1 MGTEE
6 TDMNWT
12 WLGHSTFVL
21 ENEAG
26 KRLVTDPVDEG
37 SGYAFV
43 PVSADVVTV
52 SHGHHDHCAIE
63 RVLGDPVVIRTA
75 GPHTAAGFSITGFS
89 SFHDEERG
97 AKRGPNVIYLIEADG
112 EKIVHCGDLGHMPDD
127 ATLEA
132 IRGADVLMIPVG
144 GVYTVDG
151 KTAWEITKRIAPK
164 TVVPMHFKT
173 PALRFRLDPVD
184 GFLDAANADPA
195 NVTIDVPTR

>member
-1 MGTEE
+1 
-6 TDMNWT
+6 MNWT

-21 ENEAG
+21 ENDAG

-37 SGYAFV
+37 SGYAFA
-43 PVSADVVTV
+43 PFEADAITV

-89 SFHDEERG
+89 SFHDEEKG
-97 AKRGPNVIYLIEADG
+97 AKRGPNVIFSIEADG
-112 EKIVHCGDLGHMPDD
+112 QRFVHCGDLGHLPDD
-127 ATLEA
+127 ATIEA
-132 IRGADVLMIPVG
+132 IKGADVLMLPVG

-151 KTAWEITKRIAPK
+151 AAAWRIAKRVMPK

-173 PALRFRLDPVD
+173 PVLRFGLDPVD
-184 GFLDAANADPA
+184 GFLAAAQADPA
-195 NVTIDVPTR
+195 PIEIIVPTL